1 METKNDK
8 ITAIQYSIYKTKTT
22 ITHHHHK
29 CWNTHE
35 QSERKHKLFFKIP
48 KVVPSVSREEM
59 TSFLVDTIRHWKLW
73 ASDRENLPKV
83 AGIVT
88 AAVVV
93 PYIMFRVFRTNSPV
107 SSHSEQEDL
116 QYEDKDTSNT
126 SRRRRRGSVI
136 VGDKDDHSGRLPT
149 IDTLS
154 TPPSSPKVSKT
165 PRDPYQTRSPRQR
178 SSRGTSPQTTPVR
191 TTTQTPTR
199 TPKRSKTPRSPAA
212 RSPGG
217 PSLTVSDSTD
227 SRSERKNDAPVLR
240 DQPLRKVGSP
250 KRASPK
256 RGTSPKYQGET
267 SYHRLLL
274 KQRRLKSPSP
284 EKGAGK

>member
-1 METKNDK
+1 
-8 ITAIQYSIYKTKTT
+8 
-22 ITHHHHK
+22 
-29 CWNTHE
+29 
-35 QSERKHKLFFKIP
+35 
-48 KVVPSVSREEM
+48 M
-59 TSFLVDTIRHWKLW
+59 TSFLVDTIRKWKLW

-88 AAVVV
+88 AVVVV

-136 VGDKDDHSGRLPT
+136 VGNKDDHSGRLPT

-178 SSRGTSPQTTPVR
+178 SPRGTSPQTTPVR
-191 TTTQTPTR
+191 TPTQTPTR
-199 TPKRSKTPRSPAA
+199 TPKRSKTPRRSPAA

-227 SRSERKNDAPVLR
+227 SRGERNNDTGSR

-256 RGTSPKYQGET
+256 RGTSLKYQGET
-267 SYHRLLL
+267 SYQRLLL
-274 KQRRLKSPSP
+274 KQRRPKSPSP